1 MSNVLSIDKVLLKF
15 RLVHGDKYDY
25 SKFIYKNIDYKS
37 IIICKEHGEFSM
49 SAYKHMNRKQGCKK
63 CSIKNRKSS
72 SLSNEEFIK
81 RCKIIHNNKYDYS
94 LVNYVNSKSI
104 IQIICPIHGSFFQN
118 SRTHLN
124 GSGCSACID
133 NRNIKSSKSLIN
145 ILSKEYEYPLI
156 DEEFKKLTSKI
167 TVYCKKH
174 NKTSIKSIQK
184 LLHKNSYCNECS
196 KEKTLYSGYKLK
208 TWLNYCNSK
217 SIKVAYVYLIKL
229 FNENEE
235 FYKIGLTSKKDLNC
249 RYNSNFLM
257 PYNYKIIDIKEYSP
271 EEAYKKEK
279 ELLRLNKIK
288 SNCYKPLINFRGKY
302 ETFKNII
309 IWN

>member
-1 MSNVLSIDKVLLKF
+1 MSKKFTQQEIINKFISI
-15 RLVHGDKYDY
+15 HGDKYDY
-25 SKFIYKNIDYKS
+25 SKFIYNNIDEKS
-37 IIICKEHGEFSM
+37 TIICRVHGEFLM
-49 SAYKHMNRKQGCKK
+49 SAYKHLHRKQGCKK
-63 CSIKNRKSS
+63 CNNVNKNNLTQKEFLKRCSIKHDN
-72 SLSNEEFIK
+72 F
-81 RCKIIHNNKYDYS
+81 YDYS
-94 LVNYVNSKSI
+94 KVKYYNSKSLI
-104 IQIICPIHGSFFQN
+104 EIICPIHGSFFQN

-133 NRNIKSSKSLIN
+133 NRNIKSSKSLFN

-156 DEEFKKLTSKI
+156 DKEFKKLTSKI